1 MRTCRLLVPW
11 RLTSALPVS
20 LAWVTR
26 RQIGSRS
33 EMLAGE
39 IRPNSIAMSAS
50 SDLSSRRLERT
61 ILRSVS
67 RSFYLSVRC
76 LPAQLREPVAL
87 AYLLARTTDTVA
99 DTAQISVA
107 QRTETLQ
114 MLSNAIQG
122 KASRKMIV
130 DLLASFA
137 PLQENP
143 AERRLIE
150 SLPDSLEW
158 LEQLEKADRDE
169 IRVLLAKI
177 TNGQMLDLLRFNNP
191 TEIPALRTAADLDEY
206 TYFVAGCVGEFW
218 TRLCFRRLREFAS
231 LSEDEMMAL
240 GKRYGMA
247 LQLINVL
254 RDAGADLRAGRCYFP
269 EDELSTAHLTPA
281 QILSE
286 PERFQPV
293 YRGWVE
299 KAEQGLDCG
308 MQYSRAIRNRR
319 VRAATVLPALIGAR
333 TLALLRQTGAAALHR
348 KVKVPRREVRA
359 MIVSLAVSFAS
370 RKRIDAI
377 FERVKL

>member
-1 MRTCRLLVPW
+1 MDDDHVVLSNFSRRHPRCRLQAV
-11 RLTSALPVS
+11 SA
-20 LAWVTR
+20 
-26 RQIGSRS
+26 RS
-33 EMLAGE
+33 HPSVRVL
-39 IRPNSIAMSAS
+39 
-50 SDLSSRRLERT
+50 RT
-61 ILRSVS
+61 AILRSVS
-67 RSFYLSVRC
+67 RSFYLSDRC